1 MPHEDQFTAVGP
13 SLTGSGFPRAGFSTK
28 ASDMDHG
35 VNVRGEKCGVYGES
49 GVPLPSVRAPEV
61 DGIGVHGFGTNFGV
75 SGRATANGI
84 AGIVG
89 RHGNNGIGVI
99 GAVKSEDLKGIGVVG
114 VSRSPGLGSA
124 TAPVPDPADGLGI
137 GVFGTSG
144 EGPGVRGSSQSGEG
158 GQFESE
164 SGVGA
169 SGTSGSGAG
178 VSGKS
183 GSGAGVSGRSGSGI
197 GVTGTSDS
205 STGVRGSSDSG
216 TGVSGRSES
225 GIGVT
230 GRSAGNRGGLFSS
243 AESVAQIHLVPHR
256 QQPGTRVAELPQ
268 NGRVGDL
275 IVVRSTGEDREGI
288 PFDFCSLWL
297 CTPKDPSEEESDQWT
312 EVLLGGTVTGTLS

>member
-49 GVPLPSVRAPEV
+49 GVPLPSGRAPEV

-114 VSRSPGLGSA
+114 VSRSPGLGSP

-158 GQFESE
+158 WTIRIGVKCRSE
-164 SGVGA
+164 WNKWFGHRSLWQKSIGHWGDWQKC
-169 SGTSGSGAG
+169 
-178 VSGKS
+178 GKS
-183 GSGAGVSGRSGSGI
+183 RRPV
-197 GVTGTSDS
+197 
-205 STGVRGSSDSG
+205 
-216 TGVSGRSES
+216 
-225 GIGVT
+225 
-230 GRSAGNRGGLFSS
+230 
-243 AESVAQIHLVPHR
+243 Q
-256 QQPGTRVAELPQ
+256 
-268 NGRVGDL
+268 
-275 IVVRSTGEDREGI
+275 
-288 PFDFCSLWL
+288 
-297 CTPKDPSEEESDQWT
+297 
-312 EVLLGGTVTGTLS
+312 LS

>member
-28 ASDMDHG
+28 ASDMVHG

-49 GVPLPSVRAPEV
+49 DVPLPSAREPEI
-61 DGIGVHGFGTNFGV
+61 DGVGVHGFGTKFGV
-75 SGRATANGI
+75 SERATANGI
-84 AGIVG
+84 AGIIG

-114 VSRSPGLGSA
+114 VSRSPGLGSP

-144 EGPGVRGSSQSGEG
+144 KGPGVRGSSLSGEG

-169 SGTSGSGAG
+169 TGTSDSGT
-178 VSGKS
+178 
-183 GSGAGVSGRSGSGI
+183 GVSGRSGSGVGLI
-197 GVTGTSDS
+197 GTSDS
-205 STGVRGSSDSG
+205 GIGVRGSSDSG
-216 TGVSGRSES
+216 TGVSGRSGS

-230 GRSAGNRGGLFSS
+230 GRSTSNRGGLFSS
-243 AESVAQIHLVPHR
+243 AETLAQIHLVPHR
-256 QQPGTRVAELPQ
+256 QQPKTPLAELPK

-275 IVVRSTGEDREGI
+275 IVIRSTGTDPEGVI
-288 PFDFCSLWL
+288 LARN
-297 CTPKDPSEEESDQWT
+297 
-312 EVLLGGTVTGTLS
+312 VL